1 MTVDLLKVV
10 PGRSARAFNR
20 FRTTRAVALDISKAF
35 KRVWYVGLVPKL
47 KSNGISGQY
56 LALFHRFSFFSVI
69 EGFKWF

>member
-20 FRTTRAVALDISKAF
+20 FWTTRAVALDISKAF

-47 KSNGISGQY
+47 KSYGISGQY